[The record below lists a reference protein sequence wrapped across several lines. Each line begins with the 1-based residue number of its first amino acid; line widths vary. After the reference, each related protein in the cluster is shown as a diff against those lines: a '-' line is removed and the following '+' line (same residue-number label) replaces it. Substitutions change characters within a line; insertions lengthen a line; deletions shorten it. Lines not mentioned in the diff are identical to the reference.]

1 MASTLQTI
9 MLVCGPLFGI
19 WLGNSLARSR
29 EERQWRR
36 DRSLD
41 AYADVM
47 RISDSVV
54 TEAHCLY
61 IELAENRTAQLEKLS
76 EKSSELHHAAYRA
89 ALLAPIEIAATI
101 HAFVAHID
109 QVATRAGSSPKL
121 SLEEWKKLTT
131 AERAVIATK
140 LSNEAW
146 RDLRGHSSKIGEW
159 WKKIRCG
166 R

>member
-1 MASTLQTI
+1 

-19 WLGNSLARSR
+19 WLGNFLARSK

-36 DRSLD
+36 DRSLE

-47 RISDSVV
+47 RLSDSVV
-54 TEAHCLY
+54 TEAHRLY
-61 IELAENRTAQLEKLS
+61 LELAEDHTTQLQQLS
-76 EKSSELHHAAYRA
+76 EKTSELHHAAYRA

-101 HAFVAHID
+101 HALVAHID

-121 SLEEWKKLTT
+121 SLDEWKKLTT
-131 AERAVIATK
+131 ADRAVIATK

-146 RDLRGHSSKIGEW
+146 RDLRGRSSDISKW
-159 WKKIRCG
+159 WKRILCR

>member
-1 MASTLQTI
+1 MASILQTV
-9 MLVCGPLFGI
+9 MLVCGPLLGI
-19 WLGNSLARSR
+19 WLGNLLARSK

-36 DRSLD
+36 DRSLE

-54 TEAHCLY
+54 TEAHRLY
-61 IELAENRTAQLEKLS
+61 LELAEDRTAQLQQLS
-76 EKSSELHHAAYRA
+76 EKTSELHHAAYRA

-101 HAFVAHID
+101 HALVAHID
-109 QVATRAGSSPKL
+109 QVATSAGSSPKVP
-121 SLEEWKKLTT
+121 LEEWKKLTT
-131 AERAVIATK
+131 AERAVITTK

-146 RDLRGHSSKIGEW
+146 HDLRGHSSEIGKW
-159 WKKIRCG
+159 WKKILCR